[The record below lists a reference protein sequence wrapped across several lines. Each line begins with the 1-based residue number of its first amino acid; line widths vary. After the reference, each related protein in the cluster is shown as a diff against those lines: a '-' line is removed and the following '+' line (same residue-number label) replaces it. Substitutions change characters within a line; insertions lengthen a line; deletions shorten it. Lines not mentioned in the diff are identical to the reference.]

1 MTKHIADHRSAPDSS
16 RVLHFLRI
24 AHYQPEAAWRATWR
38 KPVTRAEGNRRLVEF
53 VRIER
58 TNQI

>member
-16 RVLHFLRI
+16 RVQHFLRI
-24 AHYQPEAAWRATWR
+24 AHNQPEAVWRAIWR
-38 KPVTRAEGNRRLVEF
+38 KPVARADGNRQLVEF

-58 TNQI
+58 TNQT

>member
-1 MTKHIADHRSAPDSS
+1 MTKHIADHRSVSDGG

-24 AHYQPEAAWRATWR
+24 ASHKPEAVWRATWR
-38 KPVTRAEGNRRLVEF
+38 KPVARADGNRRLVEF

-58 TNQI
+58 TNQA